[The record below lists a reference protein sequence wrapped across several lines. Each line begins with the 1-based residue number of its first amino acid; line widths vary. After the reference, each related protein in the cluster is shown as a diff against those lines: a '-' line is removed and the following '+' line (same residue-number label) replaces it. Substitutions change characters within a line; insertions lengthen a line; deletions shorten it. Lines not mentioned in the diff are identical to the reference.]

1 MVPSAGR
8 KKSVQTGHLDVNKKK
23 NTFSLYHIPSLDSM
37 VPATW
42 PLAGH
47 MRRTKFVRDKIHFH
61 HHHEVASGHP
71 TSRFRSKLVILKIAP
86 HASLRSCPLP
96 ISPLCPSRAIE
107 AKKQKKEKK

>member
-1 MVPSAGR
+1 
-8 KKSVQTGHLDVNKKK
+8 
-23 NTFSLYHIPSLDSM
+23 M